1 MATETKTF
9 YPGAHEGFSG
19 NEIRNATNPVGK
31 GSSNTT
37 YADVNAASKGTAY
50 CYWPFDVSAIP
61 ENATIDSVSCV
72 VGVMV
77 NNGAAPFT
85 GNIQLY
91 SGSTAKGTA
100 SSLSYSS
107 SKKIITL
114 SVGTWTRA
122 ELNGIRLRTYLKNN
136 GSFAFSLSFFGADLA
151 VTYTYQGQKFMLK
164 LSGSYHDIARAFQKI
179 DSIWIEQ
186 DDLNN
191 VVVSENGLVNG
202 GEIESTGP
210 ALITFSIAGTSYQ
223 AEEGMTA
230 EEWVASSYNTDG
242 CLIVNYYGTLCLTT
256 SNSRRVLRTDG
267 SNVVS
272 TDVLV
277 SGDAYTIN

>member
-1 MATETKTF
+1 
-9 YPGAHEGFSG
+9 
-19 NEIRNATNPVGK
+19 
-31 GSSNTT
+31 
-37 YADVNAASKGTAY
+37 
-50 CYWPFDVSAIP
+50 
-61 ENATIDSVSCV
+61 
-72 VGVMV
+72 
-77 NNGAAPFT
+77 
-85 GNIQLY
+85 
-91 SGSTAKGTA
+91 
-100 SSLSYSS
+100 
-107 SKKIITL
+107 
-114 SVGTWTRA
+114 
-122 ELNGIRLRTYLKNN
+122 
-136 GSFAFSLSFFGADLA
+136 
-151 VTYTYQGQKFMLK
+151 MLK